1 MLLRNE
7 PDTRERKMMLKI
19 TRGGLSLLLCFAGCA
34 GGKMIKTG
42 QKAQELAGDSGVSAR
57 TIDGA
62 PLSLSQ
68 LTREGPVLL
77 VFLRGFS

>member
-1 MLLRNE
+1 ML
-7 PDTRERKMMLKI
+7 TRRI
-19 TRGGLSLLLCFAGCA
+19 LSLSLIAVLCFAGCA
-34 GGKMIKTG
+34 GAKVIKTG
-42 QKAQELAGDSGVSAR
+42 QNAQELSADSGTPAR

-68 LTREGPVLL
+68 LTRQGPVLL